1 MGSMDLADRNQRPP
15 PSSTL
20 RAFVLHSFV
29 VFVVTALLLATVL
42 TMNFSRIEQARFLN
56 ASVDWALN
64 PCDDF
69 YKFACSRW
77 KGRHHVPSHRDE
89 RSLFTVLRRA
99 LDMDVLGVLNA
110 TVISEELQT
119 PKQKAAA
126 LLGGCIDR
134 RQVNRLGVAPV
145 SRLLER
151 HGLSGWPASLPRSPP
166 EPALLVGELTRR
178 LRLQPLFTTTV
189 SVHPKDVT
197 RRMVHVKKKYALFND
212 RLLEAVRK
220 ARWIH
225 AKSSQVIQQRVPDV
239 QMKAVLES
247 YYNTRSAL
255 SDHYWQWLVEDW
267 IGPEV
272 NVPLINFPKFASTF
286 GCGPNDG
293 MVREEQCSLWD

>member
-1 MGSMDLADRNQRPP
+1 MLFCDTKQCEYEGLVKFVEYVEYTLTLNMKANLLVGALYFGSRTSDKKQDK
-15 PSSTL
+15 T
-20 RAFVLHSFV
+20 
-29 VFVVTALLLATVL
+29 
-42 TMNFSRIEQARFLN
+42 ARFLN

-99 LDMDVLGVLNA
+99 LDMDVLG
-110 TVISEELQT
+110 
-119 PKQKAAA
+119 
-126 LLGGCIDR
+126 
-134 RQVNRLGVAPV
+134 QVNRLGVAPV

-151 HGLSGWPASLPRSPP
+151 HGLSGWPASLPRSLP

-225 AKSSQVIQQRVPDV
+225 AKSSQVIQQR
-239 QMKAVLES
+239 
-247 YYNTRSAL
+247 
-255 SDHYWQWLVEDW
+255 
-267 IGPEV
+267 
-272 NVPLINFPKFASTF
+272 
-286 GCGPNDG
+286 
-293 MVREEQCSLWD
+293 